1 MVSEIDSHRWDFD
14 TNGFRLGCLERH
26 SRFPSPSICQN
37 DSMTVR
43 ELREKY
49 LRFFES
55 KGHTIHDSGSLIPVD
70 VTGRLD
76 ETLLFN
82 GAGMVQFKP
91 YFLGI
96 ATPPNKRLVTAQK
109 CVRTGDID
117 EVGDDSHLTFF
128 EMLGNFSFGDY
139 FKEEAIAYSWE
150 FLTGKDWLGLDPKRL
165 SFTIF
170 EDDEVAYEAW
180 SKHLKSVG
188 IDPSTRIM
196 RMSEETN
203 YWPPFSVSKGSPGP
217 CGPNSEMFYWTNPET
232 VPGVNVGDYDRDRWI
247 ADDEAR
253 NWLEIW
259 NDVFIQYDWQGK
271 LRNPERPSDG
281 WVKSSMPNLPF
292 ASIDTG
298 MGMER
303 TVAVLA
309 GKTTVYDTDAFLPI
323 LEKIDGLRRSEE
335 PSSLGEAGKR
345 SEPGEGFT
353 ETPPSPAPSSLD
365 EEGVKTA
372 KRIIADHIRTSC
384 FCIADGVMPANNG
397 RGYVLRRLIR
407 RAVLKGQRALGFND
421 LFMHKV
427 AEAVFDTFG
436 GHYTELIARRSI
448 IEETLK
454 SEEALF
460 RRTLERGATKL
471 EEELRGDFYHEVQ
484 TLLPLVKDLV
494 DQDDINITGKE
505 EFLGKYSI
513 LESLPREILTQGV
526 SAWLP
531 LVFPNLSSV
540 GRSKE
545 FVLSVLKRYD
555 SSQIQVLLTGKQ
567 LSAGLWTKILS
578 SLENLTLSGENAFSL
593 YDTYGFP
600 LEITQELCAEAGFA
614 VNLDGYE
621 AAMKEAQERSRGAQ
635 GEKSAYGGMSSEN
648 EQATPDAP
656 AETTFTGYQN
666 TQGTATLVRVRPVS
680 EGKYRVALDQSPFY
694 AESGGQTGDTG
705 EIRVNGNLLIVENTT
720 KSQGTWWHEVIG
732 QDVES
737 LLGKSV
743 NAHVDALR
751 RARIKRNHTATH
763 LLQAALRKVLGTTVT
778 QAGSYVGPDNLRF
791 DFTHSKAMTAQEIAE
806 VEQIVNDEI
815 LKNID
820 VTTYVDLPI
829 NEARARGAM
838 ALFGEKYGDKVR
850 MVEVGEFSREL
861 CGGIHVR
868 TTGEIGLF
876 KIVSESSAASGV
888 RRIEAITGEGA
899 YEFVREE
906 TEAIK
911 QAATLLKASPK
922 DLVAAV
928 ERTLEQLKDERK
940 KREKAEMAAMSGGAG
955 GSDTKDV
962 NGVTL
967 WVKNFGDADQK
978 VAAQAIDAEA
988 NGKPNQ
994 VTIGVVVSDKVT
1006 FIGKVGEAAVAK
1018 GAHAGNLLRELAKI
1032 AGGGGGGRADFAT
1045 AGGKDPAKVDEALAA
1060 VEGLLS
1066 AQVGG

>member
-1 MVSEIDSHRWDFD
+1 
-14 TNGFRLGCLERH
+14 
-26 SRFPSPSICQN
+26 
-37 DSMTVR
+37 MTVR

-49 LRFFES
+49 LRFYES
-55 KGHTIHDSGSLIPVD
+55 KGHTIHDSGSLIPYD

-91 YFLGI
+91 YFRGV

-139 FKEEAIAYSWE
+139 FKKEAIAYSWE
-150 FLTGKDWLGLDPKRL
+150 FLTSSEWLGLDPKRL
-165 SFTIF
+165 SFTVF
-170 EDDEVAYEAW
+170 EEDDVAFECW
-180 SKHLKSVG
+180 SSHLEQAG
-188 IDPSTRIM
+188 IDPSTRIF
-196 RMSEETN
+196 RLGEETN
-203 YWPPFSVSKGSPGP
+203 YWPAGSFSAGPPGP
-217 CGPNSEMFYWTNPET
+217 CGPNSEMFFWTNPET
-232 VPGVNVGDYDRDRWI
+232 VPGTQAGDYDRDRWI
-247 ADDEAR
+247 ADDESK

-259 NDVFIQYDWQGK
+259 NDVFIQYEWQGHH
-271 LRNPERPSDG
+271 RNPDRPSDG
-281 WVKSSMPNLPF
+281 YVKTGLPNLPF

-303 TVAVLA
+303 TVAVLT

-323 LEKIDGLRRSEE
+323 LEKIEALRS
-335 PSSLGEAGKR
+335 PSLVEGVGERGTSK
-345 SEPGEGFT
+345 SGEVVTGTPTPTPPPPKEQGEGL
-353 ETPPSPAPSSLD
+353 EIQ
-365 EEGVKTA
+365 TA

-384 FCIADGVMPANNG
+384 FCIADGVLPANNG

-407 RAVLKGQRALGFND
+407 RAVLKGQRVLGFND
-421 LFMHKV
+421 LFMHEV

-436 GHYTELIARRSI
+436 DHYKELIERRSI

-460 RRTLERGATKL
+460 RRTLQRGSELL
-471 EEELRGDFYHEVQ
+471 EEELEKAKGQ
-484 TLLPLVKDLV
+484 
-494 DQDDINITGKE
+494 
-505 EFLGKYSI
+505 
-513 LESLPREILTQGV
+513 LEGAV
-526 SAWLP
+526 
-531 LVFPNLSSV
+531 
-540 GRSKE
+540 
-545 FVLSVLKRYD
+545 
-555 SSQIQVLLTGKQ
+555 
-567 LSAGLWTKILS
+567 
-578 SLENLTLSGENAFSL
+578 AFQL
-593 YDTYGFP
+593 YDTFGFP
-600 LEITQELCAEAGFA
+600 LEVTQEICAEKGIP
-614 VNLDGYE
+614 VDVDGYE
-621 AAMKEAQERSRGAQ
+621 VAMKEAQERSRGAQ
-635 GEKSAYGGMSSEN
+635 GEKSAYSGMAADN
-648 EQATPDAP
+648 EQATADAP
-656 AETTFTGYQN
+656 AETSFTGYHDV
-666 TQGTATLVRVRPVS
+666 QGTATLVRVRPVS
-680 EGKYRVALDQSPFY
+680 EGKYRIALDQSPFY

-720 KSQGTWWHEVIG
+720 KSQGTWWHDVIG

-743 NAHVDALR
+743 EAHVDAQR

-791 DFTHSKAMTAQEIAE
+791 DFTHGKGMTTEEIAE

-815 LKNID
+815 LKNVD

-829 NEARARGAM
+829 DEARARGAM

-850 MVEVGEFSREL
+850 MVEVGDFSKEL

-911 QAATLLKASPK
+911 QAASLLKASPR

-928 ERTLEQLKDERK
+928 ERALDQLKDERK

-955 GSDTKDV
+955 GSESKEI

-967 WVKNFGDADQK
+967 WVKNFGEADQK

-1006 FIGKVGEAAVAK
+1006 FIGKVGEGAVAK

-1045 AGGKDPAKVDEALAA
+1045 AGGKDPAKVEEALAA
-1060 VEGLLS
+1060 VEELLES
-1066 AQVGG
+1066 QLK

>member
-1 MVSEIDSHRWDFD
+1 
-14 TNGFRLGCLERH
+14 
-26 SRFPSPSICQN
+26 
-37 DSMTVR
+37 MTVR

-55 KGHTIHDSGSLIPVD
+55 KGHTIHDSGSLIPTD

-82 GAGMVQFKP
+82 GAGMIQFKP
-91 YFLGI
+91 YFLGT

-139 FKEEAIAYSWE
+139 FKKEAIAFSWE
-150 FLTGKDWLGLDPKRL
+150 FLTDKAWLGLDPKRL

-170 EDDEVAYEAW
+170 EDDDVAFEAW
-180 SKHLKSVG
+180 STHLKSAG

-217 CGPNSEMFYWTNPET
+217 CGPNSEMFYWTDPST
-232 VPGVNVGDYDRDRWI
+232 VPGITAGDYDRERWI
-247 ADDEAR
+247 ADDDAR

-281 WVKSSMPNLPF
+281 WEKSAMPNLPF

-298 MGMER
+298 MGLER
-303 TVAVLA
+303 TVAVLN
-309 GKTTVYDTDAFLPI
+309 GSSSVYDTDAFLPI
-323 LEKIDGLRRSEE
+323 LAKIDELRKL
-335 PSSLGEAGKR
+335 PLLMGEVGERAVG
-345 SEPGEGFT
+345 EPGEVGN
-353 ETPPSPAPSSLD
+353 SP
-365 EEGVKTA
+365 EIKTA

-407 RAVLKGQRALGFND
+407 RAVLKGQRVLGFNK
-421 LFMHKV
+421 LFMHEV
-427 AEAVFDTFG
+427 AESVFDTFG
-436 GHYTELIARRSI
+436 DHYTELLERRSI

-454 SEEALF
+454 SEEGLF
-460 RRTLERGATKL
+460 RRTLQRGSELL
-471 EEELRGDFYHEVQ
+471 EEELERAKGQ
-484 TLLPLVKDLV
+484 
-494 DQDDINITGKE
+494 
-505 EFLGKYSI
+505 
-513 LESLPREILTQGV
+513 LEG
-526 SAWLP
+526 AM
-531 LVFPNLSSV
+531 
-540 GRSKE
+540 
-545 FVLSVLKRYD
+545 
-555 SSQIQVLLTGKQ
+555 
-567 LSAGLWTKILS
+567 
-578 SLENLTLSGENAFSL
+578 AFQL
-593 YDTYGFP
+593 YDTFGFP
-600 LEITQELCAEAGFA
+600 LEVTQEICAEKGIP
-614 VNLDGYE
+614 VDIDGYE

-635 GEKSAYGGMSSEN
+635 GEKSAYGGMTAEN
-648 EQATPDAP
+648 EHATPDAP
-656 AETTFTGYQN
+656 TETNFTGYQN
-666 TQGTATLVRVRPVS
+666 TQGSATLVRVRPTS
-680 EGKYRVALDQSPFY
+680 PGKYKVALDQSPFY

-705 EIRVNGNLLIVENTT
+705 EIRANGNLLIVENTT
-720 KSQGTWWHEVIG
+720 KAQGTWWHDVIG

-737 LLGKSV
+737 LLGKEV
-743 NAHVDALR
+743 QAHVDAQR

-791 DFTHSKAMTAQEIAE
+791 DFTHGKAMTPTEIAE

-829 NEARARGAM
+829 DEARARGAM

-850 MVEVGEFSREL
+850 MVEVGDFSKEL

-911 QAATLLKASPK
+911 HAANLLKSSPK

-928 ERTLEQLKDERK
+928 ERALDQLKDERK

-1006 FIGKVGEAAVAK
+1006 FIGKVGEAAVAR
-1018 GAHAGNLLRELAKI
+1018 GAHAGKLLSELAKI
-1032 AGGGGGGRADFAT
+1032 AGGGGGGRPDFAT
-1045 AGGKDPAKVDEALAA
+1045 AGGKDPSKVEEALTV
-1060 VEGLLS
+1060 VEEFLKSQLN
-1066 AQVGG
+1066 